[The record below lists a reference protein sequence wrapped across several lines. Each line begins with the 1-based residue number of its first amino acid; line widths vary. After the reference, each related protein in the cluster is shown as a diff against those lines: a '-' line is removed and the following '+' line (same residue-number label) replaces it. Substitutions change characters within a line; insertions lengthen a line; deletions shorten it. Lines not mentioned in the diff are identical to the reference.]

1 MKKCSVTLP
10 ALLALAALFVLERT
24 AFLPVL
30 LAASA
35 VHEAG
40 HLLAVRLCGLH
51 LLELRLTLGGAELVH
66 TPGSYRDDLRI
77 ALAGPAASLLLAAG
91 MAAVRM
97 AWRVPGADML
107 AGVSAALGAFNLLP
121 ALPLDGGRALFAA
134 LAVKTGRDAAIQV
147 LRACGI
153 AVAAA
158 VGAAGIW
165 SYAAAGSGAGL
176 VCAGALVIFFVVRGA
191 EMV

>member
-121 ALPLDGGRALFAA
+121 VEPLDGGQ
-134 LAVKTGRDAAIQV
+134 AVSAV
-147 LRACGI
+147 LHRLLPVEKADI
-153 AVAAA
+153 VMNFVAFFFLLPL
-158 VGAAGIW
+158 GAAG
-165 SYAAAGSGAGL
+165 
-176 VCAGALVIFFVVRGA
+176 FFVLLRSRGNYSLLA
-191 EMV
+191 LAIYLSALFVLKRR